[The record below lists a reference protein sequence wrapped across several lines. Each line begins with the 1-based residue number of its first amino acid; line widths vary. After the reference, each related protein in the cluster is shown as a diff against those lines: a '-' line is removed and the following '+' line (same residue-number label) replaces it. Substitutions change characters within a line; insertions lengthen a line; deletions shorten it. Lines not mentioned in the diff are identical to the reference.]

1 MPPRLRTIGKQLL
14 PSGVLARVQAAR
26 WRLRRLGHR
35 ARWLASG
42 HRGAGIGIGH
52 FDGYRIAY
60 RLHSVDSEVLGH
72 SFQHDIFFAA
82 IPDEVLPGDGV
93 VLDVGAHIGTFSVLA
108 AARVPRGRV
117 YAIEASRET
126 FDLLRVNVDL
136 NGGTNVA
143 AEHLALADVDGE
155 VALYHDPEGNYGH
168 SITKPLSPS
177 TEVVRGQTLATFM
190 RERGITSV
198 ALAKFNCEGAE
209 FRILLSAPRETV
221 RRIRKMIVLYHCD
234 LVQEPVSTLVDHLA
248 AAGFATELRNTSRRS
263 GMVDRDAARSLA
275 EQLDSCAR
283 RGTCRRAGPAAA
295 RCHRSRPAPPRTRLP
310 ATTSRQSRRSRWRTG
325 RYLYEPGIRAIRG
338 RLMRTRK
345 SPVGTAGKSPPAY
358 VVDQV
363 ATR

>member
-14 PSGVLARVQAAR
+14 PSGVLRGMQAAR

-52 FDGYRIAY
+52 FDGCRIAY
-60 RLHSVDSEVLGH
+60 RLHSVDTGVLGQ
-72 SFQHDIFFAA
+72 SFDHDIFFAA
-82 IPDEVLPGDGV
+82 IPDYLLPDDGI

-108 AARVPRGRV
+108 AGRVSRGRV

-126 FDLLRVNVDL
+126 SDLLRVNVDL
-136 NGGTNVA
+136 NGCTNVV

-168 SITKPLSPS
+168 SITKPLSAS
-177 TEVVRGQTLATFM
+177 SEVVRGQTLATFM

-221 RRIRKMIVLYHCD
+221 RCIRKMIVLYHCD
-234 LVQEPVSTLVDHLA
+234 LVQEPVSALVDSLS
-248 AAGFATELRNTSRRS
+248 AAGFATEVRRTAA
-263 GMVDRDAARSLA
+263 DRGWLIA
-275 EQLDSCAR
+275 
-283 RGTCRRAGPAAA
+283 
-295 RCHRSRPAPPRTRLP
+295 TRL
-310 ATTSRQSRRSRWRTG
+310 
-325 RYLYEPGIRAIRG
+325 
-338 RLMRTRK
+338 
-345 SPVGTAGKSPPAY
+345 
-358 VVDQV
+358 DH
-363 ATR
+363 